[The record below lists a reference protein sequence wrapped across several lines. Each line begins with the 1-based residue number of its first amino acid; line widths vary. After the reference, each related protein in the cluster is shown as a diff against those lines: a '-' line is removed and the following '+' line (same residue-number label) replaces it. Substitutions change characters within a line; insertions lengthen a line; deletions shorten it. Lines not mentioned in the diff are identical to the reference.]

1 MVGGVPLFHLLVIAL
16 KLHAHADTVLPH
28 PTDHGRQHGGKAC
41 RIDDALREAGCD
53 PVFIDE
59 GVSGMKASR
68 PELDKAI
75 AYLRKDDVLVITRLD
90 RLGRS
95 VANLVQ
101 LLEKLRTEGV
111 QLIVT
116 EQGIDTTTTY
126 GKLLFNIV
134 DLMLERTKDGLA
146 AARARG
152 RMGGRKVS
160 YTPLQART
168 ARTMKATGEHTAE
181 EIGRTLGVS
190 RPTVYRMLQDA

>member
-1 MVGGVPLFHLLVIAL
+1 MSRVGY
-16 KLHAHADTVLPH
+16 
-28 PTDHGRQHGGKAC
+28 GRVSTKDQHVASQQ
-41 RIDDALREAGCD
+41 DALRQAGCD
-53 PVFIDE
+53 PIFIDE
-59 GVSGMKASR
+59 GVSGVKASR

-101 LLEKLRTEGV
+101 LLEKLRTNGV
-111 QLIVT
+111 QLVVT

-126 GKLLFNIV
+126 GKLLFNIIASFAEFEH
-134 DLMLERTKDGLA
+134 DLMLERTRDGLA
-146 AARARG
+146 AAKARG

-160 YTPLQART
+160 YTPLQAKT
-168 ARTMKATGEHTAE
+168 ARSMKATGEHTAE

-190 RPTVYRMLQDA
+190 RATVYRMLQSA

>member
-1 MVGGVPLFHLLVIAL
+1 MARVGY
-16 KLHAHADTVLPH
+16 
-28 PTDHGRQHGGKAC
+28 GRVSTKDQHV
-41 RIDDALREAGCD
+41 RSQEDALHEAGCD
-53 PVFIDE
+53 PVFLDE
-59 GVSGMKASR
+59 GVSGTKASR
-68 PELDKAI
+68 PELDKCL

-101 LLEKLRTEGV
+101 LLDKLRTEGI

-134 DLMLERTKDGLA
+134 ASFAEFEHDLIVERTRDGLA

-152 RMGGRKVS
+152 KLGGRPVT

-168 ARTMKATGEHTAE
+168 ARTMKATGEHTAA

-190 RPTVYRMLQDA
+190 RATVYRMLQEA

>member
-1 MVGGVPLFHLLVIAL
+1 
-16 KLHAHADTVLPH
+16 
-28 PTDHGRQHGGKAC
+28 
-41 RIDDALREAGCD
+41 
-53 PVFIDE
+53 
-59 GVSGMKASR
+59 
-68 PELDKAI
+68 
-75 AYLRKDDVLVITRLD
+75 VITRLD

-101 LLEKLRTEGV
+101 LLDRLRTGGI

-134 DLMLERTKDGLA
+134 ASFAEFEHDLMLERTRDGLA

-152 RMGGRKVS
+152 RLGGRKVS

-168 ARTMKATGEHTAE
+168 ARTMMASREHTAE
-181 EIGRTLGVS
+181 EVGRTLGVS
-190 RPTVYRMLQDA
+190 RATVYRMIQQEA